1 MPAALRRYWA
11 GKRRGRK
18 GGLKGRRKLAFGKGR
33 RGWRKR
39 KGRWV
44 QTRGHRRG
52 HRKMTAK
59 QLRYFG
65 KGRKGGRKGRRK
77 LRWSKGR
84 KRWLFPAERK
94 GRKGRRRRKHRFIGP
109 RRLTSKQLAAGF
121 GGKGQGG
128 KSGSADTPY
137 LQQLR
142 RRRDAMRAFSG
153 GNSEEADAARFS

>member
-18 GGLKGRRKLAFGKGR
+18 GGLKGRRKLA
-33 RGWRKR
+33 
-39 KGRWV
+39 
-44 QTRGHRRG
+44 
-52 HRKMTAK
+52 
-59 QLRYFG
+59 FG

-142 RRRDAMRAFSG
+142 RRRDAMKAFSG